1 MIANAG
7 ALCHDHAMNQVDLLK
22 LSNHEIESRAIDAV
36 IAFERAAGRKASDT
50 RYTQGALVDV
60 ESFDEVT
67 KEKRLIEVK
76 AFGGAGR
83 GDGLWLE
90 PNQIKA
96 FAKDPAAHFYLVTNV
111 GSADPSAIRIL
122 DLTGEQLRERLE
134 EKREKHYF
142 EVPMPVAVYDDLVAS
157 ASALP
162 ALDGS
167 GFLLQILDG
176 VLALHDRGYHRTR
189 FAATWAPDGLHV
201 RLHVGR
207 ESEMP
212 GDPPQAISSDLIL
225 STSLDDEQRTAR
237 EFAGIM
243 IPAWWDRDHVADQL
257 FAALPSMEPAGD
269 DPEYQHRLR
278 ELYERHRA
286 AGTLP
291 LTDGEG
297 RAWD

>member
-1 MIANAG
+1 
-7 ALCHDHAMNQVDLLK
+7 MNQADLLK

-76 AFGGAGR
+76 AFGGASR
-83 GDGLWLE
+83 GDDLWLE

-96 FAKDPAAHFYLVTNV
+96 FAKDPAAHLYLVTNV
-111 GSADPSAIRIL
+111 RSADPSAIRIL
-122 DLTGEQLRERLE
+122 DLTGDQLRERIE
-134 EKREKHYF
+134 QKREKHYF
-142 EVPMPVAVYDDLVAS
+142 EVPMPIAVYDDLLAKS
-157 ASALP
+157 SGLP
-162 ALDGS
+162 TLDGT

-176 VLALHDRGYHRTR
+176 VLDLHERGYHRTR
-189 FAATWAPDGLHV
+189 FAAAWAPDGLHV

-207 ESEMP
+207 ESEML
-212 GDPPQAISSDLIL
+212 GDPPQVTTSDLIL
-225 STSLDDEQRTAR
+225 STSLEDVQRTAR
-237 EFAGIM
+237 EFAGVM
-243 IPAWWDRDHVADQL
+243 IPAWWDRDKIADQL
-257 FAALPSMEPAGD
+257 LSALPPMEPAGV
-269 DPEYQHRLR
+269 DPQYSQELR
-278 ELYERHRA
+278 QMYEHHRA

-297 RAWD
+297 GAWG

>member
-1 MIANAG
+1 
-7 ALCHDHAMNQVDLLK
+7 MNQVDLLK

-36 IAFERAAGRKASDT
+36 IAVERAAGRKASDT

-83 GDGLWLE
+83 GDDLWLE

-96 FAKDPAAHFYLVTNV
+96 FAKDSAAHLYLVTNV
-111 GSADPSAIRIL
+111 RSADPSAIRIL
-122 DLTGEQLRERLE
+122 DLTGDQLRERIE
-134 EKREKHYF
+134 QKREKHYF
-142 EVPMPVAVYDDLVAS
+142 EVPMPIAVYDDLLAKS
-157 ASALP
+157 SGLP
-162 ALDGS
+162 TLDGT

-176 VLALHDRGYHRTR
+176 VIALHDRGYHRTR
-189 FAATWAPDGLHV
+189 FAAAWAPDGLHV

-207 ESEMP
+207 EKEMP
-212 GDPPQAISSDLIL
+212 GDPPQVTTSDLIL
-225 STSLDDEQRTAR
+225 STSLDASQRTAR

-243 IPAWWDRDHVADQL
+243 IPAWWDRDQVADQL
-257 FAALPSMEPAGD
+257 LATLPPMEPAGD
-269 DPEYQHRLR
+269 DPEYQDHLG
-278 ELYERHRA
+278 ELYERHRV

-291 LTDGEG
+291 LTDDEG
-297 RAWD
+297 GAWG

>member
-1 MIANAG
+1 
-7 ALCHDHAMNQVDLLK
+7 MNQADLLK

-36 IAFERAAGRKASDT
+36 IAFERAAGREATDT
-50 RYTQGALVDV
+50 RTRKGALVDV

-83 GDGLWLE
+83 GDDLWLE

-96 FAKDPAAHFYLVTNV
+96 FAKDPSAHLYLVTNV
-111 GSADPSAIRIL
+111 RSADPSAIRIL
-122 DLTGEQLRERLE
+122 DLTGEQLRERLGK
-134 EKREKHYF
+134 KREKHYF
-142 EVPMPVAVYDDLVAS
+142 EVPMPVAVYDDLA
-157 ASALP
+157 ANAAALP
-162 ALDGS
+162 AQDGT

-212 GDPPQAISSDLIL
+212 GDAPQATTSDLVL
-225 STSLDDEQRTAR
+225 ATSLDDEQRTAR

-243 IPAWWDRDHVADQL
+243 IPAWWDRNQVADQL
-257 FAALPSMEPAGD
+257 LSALPPMQPAGD
-269 DPEYQHRLR
+269 DAQYSKELR
-278 ELYERHRA
+278 QMYERHRA

-297 RAWD
+297 GAWG

>member
-1 MIANAG
+1 
-7 ALCHDHAMNQVDLLK
+7 MNQADLLK

-36 IAFERAAGRKASDT
+36 IAFERAAGRTAVDLRSRKD
-50 RYTQGALVDV
+50 ALVDV
-60 ESFDEVT
+60 ESIDDT
-67 KEKRLIEVK
+67 TGEKRLIEIK

-83 GDGLWLE
+83 GDFLWLE
-90 PNQIKA
+90 PNQVEA
-96 FAKDPAAHFYLVTNV
+96 FEQDPAAHLYLVTNV
-111 GSADPSAIRIL
+111 RSADPSAIRIL
-122 DLTGEQLRERLE
+122 DLTGERLRERLGK
-134 EKREKHYF
+134 KREKHYF
-142 EVPMPVAVYDDLVAS
+142 EVPMPVAVYDDLVAN
-157 ASALP
+157 AAALP
-162 ALDGS
+162 TLDGA

-176 VLALHDRGYHRTR
+176 VLALHERAYHRTR
-189 FAATWAPDGLHV
+189 FAVTWAPDGLHV

-243 IPAWWDRDHVADQL
+243 IPAWWDRDQVADQL